1 MQLFL
6 RLLITLTLLAPLVL
20 RAAEAPPALEPLPE
34 PPPPPAGY
42 EPNPN
47 GEPEPE
53 IVIKKDGENTIEE
66 YSVNGQVYMQKVT
79 PSNGVPYYLV
89 KESID
94 GGWARMDGPG
104 ERMAIPQWILFRF

>member
-1 MQLFL
+1 MQTLI
-6 RLLITLTLLAPLVL
+6 RLLLTLTLLAPLAL
-20 RAAEAPPALEPLPE
+20 RAADPLPDLEPLPE

-53 IVIKKDGENTIEE
+53 IVIKKEGENTVEE
-66 YSVNGQVYMQKVT
+66 YSINGQVYMQKIT
-79 PSNGVPYYLV
+79 PPNGVPYYLV
-89 KESID
+89 KEDID

-104 ERMAIPQWILFRF
+104 ERMAIPHWILFTF